1 MTQKGQV
8 RCGGVEEGT
17 ARRGRKQRKGR
28 RRRREEEERGRTYY
42 VYFEYCDAR
51 IHFIHI
57 LTRAFYPSKI
67 QAVRTSILVAYYG
80 SGGEG
85 GARGAP
91 LHALSYSYCPRRAR
105 WECVKRGPISF
116 HLSPTR
122 SASLTRN
129 SDPRP
134 CGTEPPSELLR
145 VRVIGRPTG
154 KISSREKEQV
164 QWPGY
169 LSEGSAQIDAY

>member
-1 MTQKGQV
+1 M
-8 RCGGVEEGT
+8 EEL
-17 ARRGRKQRKGR
+17 RRGRQGA
-28 RRRREEEERGRTYY
+28 EENRGRGGGEGGRKRKEGGHY

-67 QAVRTSILVAYYG
+67 QVVRTSIHVAYYG

-122 SASLTRN
+122 SACLTRN

-145 VRVIGRPTG
+145 VRVIGRSNG
-154 KISSREKEQV
+154 KISSREREQV

-169 LSEGSAQIDAY
+169 LSEGPAQIDAYSVRCLLS